1 MNDEFLFFAVSVVA
15 MFPTLALSVMSPR
28 KKMAIGVLLGFLALN
43 CQAAILGGQERTDGS
58 GIQVVGLGSATPKG
72 TEEKVAPTLSS
83 WTHQGG
89 GIAYLFAGTVALD
102 TPRSRPHTELAV
114 GAQLNAYAGPGSHQI
129 VFGIATEA
137 WALPGSLSMLTG
149 LEATTIN
156 MEPEN
161 PYRKIA
167 LWSTFKTRPDAR
179 YDELPTDPA
188 NMNAQAL
195 RIESQAGTG
204 FERGVVL
211 AQHSLHA
218 SRTEP
223 RPILLD
229 LREVPTGALA
239 TWDLIAFPDGC
250 RLRYAGHGQ
259 ISTVCF

>member
-1 MNDEFLFFAVSVVA
+1 MNVIHR
-15 MFPTLALSVMSPR
+15 LAI
-28 KKMAIGVLLGFLALN
+28 ALLA
-43 CQAAILGGQERTDGS
+43 CCSTAHADI
-58 GIQVVGLGSATPKG
+58 VGLNSATPAG
-72 TEEKVAPTLSS
+72 TEEKVGPTLTS

-102 TPRSRPHTELAV
+102 TPSSKPHTEMAV
-114 GAQLNAYAGPGSHQI
+114 GAQLNAYAGTGSHQV

-161 PYRKIA
+161 PWRKIA
-167 LWSTFKTRPDAR
+167 FWSTFKTRPDTKYFDVPA
-179 YDELPTDPA
+179 DPA

-195 RIESQAGTG
+195 RIESQPGTG

-223 RPILLD
+223 RPILVD
-229 LREVPTGALA
+229 LREVSTDALA
-239 TWDLIAFPDGC
+239 AWDLIAFPDGC
-250 RLRYAGHGQ
+250 RLRYAGRGQ
-259 ISTVCF
+259 MSTVCF